1 MSPLKRDTRLMEK
14 KVETTISC
22 IGVLKRIMEKK
33 MDTTNYL
40 GFRVDGLEFGIW
52 GLCFGLGGY
61 CTKII

>member
-14 KVETTISC
+14 KKETTISY
-22 IGVLKRIMEKK
+22 IGVLNKDNGKENGIY
-33 MDTTNYL
+33 YL
-40 GFRVDGLEFGIW
+40 GFRVDGLGFGIW